1 MTVTKTDKEHGTI
14 PAETITELA
23 GTRPAEQLNFTD
35 GGFDLAASISLAVDS
50 TFKNMK
56 CVAVDLEEDTEKL
69 LGVAMVKDE
78 QMTLALAQMK
88 DCALV
93 YGLNGDTSADD
104 RVNITDLMQT
114 LHHVSGR
121 TVFGAVEQGIS
132 DVNLNG
138 RTDITDLMQMLH
150 YTSGRNETL

>member
-1 MTVTKTDKEHGTI
+1 MI
-14 PAETITELA
+14 S
-23 GTRPAEQLNFTD
+23 D
-35 GGFDLAASISLAVDS
+35 G
-50 TFKNMK
+50 
-56 CVAVDLEEDTEKL
+56 
-69 LGVAMVKDE
+69 
-78 QMTLALAQMK
+78 QMTLALSQAK

-93 YGLNGDTSADD
+93 YGLNGDTSADG